1 MPLSVW
7 SVTRLGL
14 VAAAWIILVALIGP
28 RIGPRPATWTMTAP
42 DGTVELSGAVRSPRR
57 DLYIAA
63 VAFGPPLILVALW
76 WLQRR

>member
-14 VAAAWIILVALIGP
+14 VAAAWIVLVALIGP

-42 DGTVELSGAVRSPRR
+42 NGTVELRGTAHSPRR
-57 DLYIAA
+57 DLYVAA
-63 VAFGPPLILVALW
+63 VAFGPPFILLALW